1 MIGQTISHYRIV
13 EKLGGG
19 GMGVV
24 YKAEDTRLHRFVALK
39 FLPDDVARD
48 PQALARFQREAQAA
62 SALNHPNICTI
73 HDIGEDGGR
82 AFIAMEFLDGQTLK
96 HLIAGRPVGV
106 ERLLDI
112 GIEVADALDAAHAE
126 GIIHRDIKPG
136 NIFLT
141 KRGHAK
147 VLDFGLAKVT
157 RSTLELTAAEME
169 SGSTINED
177 HLTSPGSA
185 VGTVAYMSPEQ
196 ALGKDLDTRTDL
208 FSFGVVLYEMATG
221 TLPFR
226 GDTSA
231 AIFNSI
237 LNKVPTPVIRAN
249 PDVPLDLER
258 TIAKALEKDRSL
270 RYQHAA
276 DIRTDLQRLKRDS
289 GSGHSGIATGEEKGS
304 GGAAFGA
311 SSATPTP
318 TSGATTA
325 SGSSTVVAVA
335 RQHKWGVATGVVI
348 ALVLLAAAGF
358 GVYSF
363 VRGGRTVRFADF
375 SITQVTNSGKAAL
388 AAVSPDG
395 RYVLSVVDDNG
406 MQSLWLRN
414 VPTNGDTQIVS
425 PAPVIYGSLAFSPDG
440 NYIYFRKARTAAG
453 SYFELYR
460 ATVLGGTPQSIV
472 RDIDSDIT
480 FSPDAQ
486 RIAFLRQN
494 NPEVG
499 KYRLLSATV
508 DGGDEKLLGGGPVS
522 DAPFYLAW
530 SPDGKTIA
538 YSRFQPD
545 NVLGGVDV
553 LDVAS
558 GKTQNLARFG
568 DKRIAEL
575 RWLPDGHA
583 LLVVYQDTFTRVQIG
598 AISYPGGQFR
608 PITRDT
614 NQYGTLSLSSDG
626 MALATVQFKGKHT
639 LLLLPAGSQT
649 KADTLTL
656 PQAQLLNGFNWTSD
670 GKVLLSDSS
679 SLARMDA
686 DGNNRTTLLAEA
698 GISEPSACGT
708 RYLVF
713 PWMLRRGSKAIHIWR
728 TDANGANPV
737 ELTDGKRDFSPVC
750 SADLKWVYY
759 VNGEANQSWRVPLD
773 GGKSELVPGSIVP
786 NSLGATGFSISPDGK
801 VAAFE
806 TTVSAPDQPS
816 SYGEKV
822 VLLNLGSEGSATPR
836 LIDVDQ
842 RMSGLARFTP
852 DGKAVAYLITDKG
865 VDNIWM
871 QPLNGS
877 AGRQVT
883 SFKSD
888 RIHEFYWSPDGK
900 NLGVLQYHADSDVVL
915 IRDKSSVAQ

>member
-1 MIGQTISHYRIV
+1 
-13 EKLGGG
+13 
-19 GMGVV
+19 
-24 YKAEDTRLHRFVALK
+24 VAG
-39 FLPDDVARD
+39 PSS
-48 PQALARFQREAQAA
+48 PW
-62 SALNHPNICTI
+62 I
-73 HDIGEDGGR
+73 
-82 AFIAMEFLDGQTLK
+82 LDGQTLK
-96 HLIAGRPVGV
+96 HFITGRPMDV

-126 GIIHRDIKPG
+126 GIIHRDIKPA

-169 SGSTINED
+169 AGSTINED

-208 FSFGVVLYEMATG
+208 FSFGVVLYEMVTG

-237 LNKVPTPVIRAN
+237 LNKVPTPAFRTN
-249 PDVPLDLER
+249 PDVPVDLER

-289 GSGHSGIATGEEKGS
+289 GSGHSGIATGDEKGLGEGTS
-304 GGAAFGA
+304 GTA
-311 SSATPTP
+311 SGTPTP
-318 TSGATTA
+318 VSPTTA
-325 SGSSTVVAVA
+325 TSSSTVVAVA
-335 RQHKWGVATGVVI
+335 RQYKWSVATAVVI
-348 ALVLLAAAGF
+348 ALLLMAAAGF
-358 GVYSF
+358 GVYSL
-363 VRGGRTVRFADF
+363 VRGGRTPRFADF

-414 VPTNGDTQIVS
+414 VPTNGDTQIVP
-425 PAPVIYGSLAFSPDG
+425 PAPVVYGSLAFSPDG
-440 NYIYFRKARTAAG
+440 NYIYFRKAGTATG
-453 SYFELYR
+453 TYFELYR
-460 ATVLGGTPQSIV
+460 ATVLGGTPQTIV

-494 NPEVG
+494 NPDAG
-499 KYRLLSATV
+499 KYRLLSTNV
-508 DGGDEKLLGGGPVS
+508 DGGDEKILGGGPVS
-522 DAPFYLAW
+522 DVPNYLAW

-558 GKTQNLARFG
+558 GKTRALARFG

-583 LLVVYQDTFTRVQIG
+583 LAAVYQDTFTRVQIG
-598 AISYPGGQFR
+598 AISYPEGQLR

-614 NQYGTLSLSSDG
+614 NQYGTLTLSSDG
-626 MALATVQFKGKHT
+626 MTLATVQFKGKQT
-639 LLLLPAGSQT
+639 LLLIPADRET
-649 KADTLTL
+649 KAGTLAL
-656 PQAQLLNGFNWTSD
+656 PQAQLLNGFNWASD
-670 GKVLLSDSS
+670 GKLLLTDSA
-679 SLARMDA
+679 SLVRMDA
-686 DGNNRTTLLAEA
+686 DGTNRTTLVAEA
-698 GISEPSACGT
+698 GISEPSTCGT

-713 PWMLRRGSKAIHIWR
+713 PWMLRHGSKAVHIWR

-750 SADLKWVYY
+750 SPDLKWVYY
-759 VNGEANQSWRVPLD
+759 ANGEAVQNWRVPMD
-773 GGKSELVPGSIVP
+773 GGKSELVPGSIAP
-786 NSLGATGFSISPDGK
+786 NSIGSAAFSISPDGK
-801 VAAFE
+801 VAAFQ
-806 TTVSAPDQPS
+806 TTVSTGGPTVA
-816 SYGEKV
+816 YGDKV
-822 VLLNLGSEGSATPR
+822 ALLNLGSEGPTTPR
-836 LIDVDQ
+836 LIDVDL
-842 RMSGLARFTP
+842 RISGLAKFTP

-871 QPLNGS
+871 QPMNGS

-888 RIHEFYWSPDGK
+888 KINEFYWSPDGK
-900 NLGVLQYHADSDVVL
+900 ILGVLQYHADSDVVL
-915 IRDKSSVAQ
+915 IRDKGSSSQ